1 MGGKKNAPVSMN
13 GIKSRLKRW
22 KYIIMVAYSDKGKNY
37 RNRKKMSQ
45 TSDFDH
51 SSSRLNRLTT
61 IATS

>member
-1 MGGKKNAPVSMN
+1 MN